1 MEIRTQKTNRYS
13 RKIKAVLWVL
23 FIFTALFLIIY
34 RYGEMI
40 DLNYD
45 IYTLNDELAEK
56 RAVNSSLY
64 AELDKKMNITQ
75 IKYLAQTKLDM
86 NEPRQNQMIY
96 IDVDMADSS
105 YSEEKDDFY
114 AKMTAVFNRIKHTF
128 EKITDIFTDTKNQ

>member
-1 MEIRTQKTNRYS
+1 MEISTQKTNKYF

-86 NEPRQNQMIY
+86 NEPRQNQIIY
-96 IDVDMADSS
+96 VDVDMADSS

-114 AKMTAVFNRIKHTF
+114 TKMKAVFSRIQHTF
-128 EKITDIFTDTKNQ
+128 EKIVDIFINTENQ

>member
-1 MEIRTQKTNRYS
+1 MEIITQKTNRYS

-64 AELDKKMNITQ
+64 TELDKKMNITQ

-96 IDVDMADSS
+96 VDVDMADSS
-105 YSEEKDDFY
+105 YSQEKDDFY
-114 AKMTAVFNRIKHTF
+114 TKMTAVFSRIKHTF
-128 EKITDIFTDTKNQ
+128 EKIADIFTDTKNQ

>member
-1 MEIRTQKTNRYS
+1 MEIGTQKTNRYS

-56 RAVNSSLY
+56 RAINSSLY

-105 YSEEKDDFY
+105 YSQEKDDFY